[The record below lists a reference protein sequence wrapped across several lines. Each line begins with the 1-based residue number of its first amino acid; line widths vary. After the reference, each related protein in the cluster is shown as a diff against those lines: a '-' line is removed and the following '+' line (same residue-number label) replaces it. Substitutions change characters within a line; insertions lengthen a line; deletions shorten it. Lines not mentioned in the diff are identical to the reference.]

1 MSEAIGRLSASERY
15 LEAYSLSSQLYEL
28 ESATLQLRK
37 AMEAI
42 AFAAIA
48 PNKQMYAAFRKNASK
63 PTHLGD
69 DWQADS
75 IFLALKKVNPDFY
88 PDPLLQETK
97 AGPNAWHFGK
107 PLDGYMKIRDFEKLY
122 KRLGKFLHADNP
134 WGNDK
139 GWVNFAKDI
148 PNAIKDI
155 RALLKKHRTLIRAPD
170 FNGVWIVD
178 APSDGT
184 PPRMIKA
191 LAEGPFTTI
200 STG

>member
-1 MSEAIGRLSASERY
+1 MSEALDRLSASERY
-15 LEAYSLSSQLYEL
+15 LGAYSSFGQLCEL

-42 AFAAIA
+42 AFATIA
-48 PNKQMYAAFRKNASK
+48 PNKEMYATFRKNANK
-63 PTHLGD
+63 PTHFGE

-75 IFLALKKVNPDFY
+75 IFLALNKVNPDFY
-88 PDPLLQETK
+88 PGPLLQETK
-97 AGPNAWHFGK
+97 VGPNAWHFGK
-107 PLDGYMKIRDFEKLY
+107 PMDGYMKRKDFEKWY

-139 GWVNFAKDI
+139 GWVNFANEI
-148 PNAIKDI
+148 PDAIRAI
-155 RALLKKHRTLIRAPD
+155 RALLKKHRTLIRAPE

-200 STG
+200 SAS